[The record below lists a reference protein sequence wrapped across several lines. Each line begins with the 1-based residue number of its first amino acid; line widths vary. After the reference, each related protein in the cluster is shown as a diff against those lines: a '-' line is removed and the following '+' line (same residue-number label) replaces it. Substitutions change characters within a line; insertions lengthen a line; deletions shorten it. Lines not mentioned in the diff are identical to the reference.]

1 MAFDHQEIKFTSKP
15 VSIQERMNDSQKL
28 IASRKITT
36 FSIGFAIGIT
46 LGQLVH
52 LANFL
57 AK

>member
-1 MAFDHQEIKFTSKP
+1 MANDHQEIKFTARP
-15 VSIQERMNDSQKL
+15 VSLNERMNDSQKL
-28 IASRKITT
+28 VASRKITT

-52 LANFL
+52 LASFL